1 MLSIKLWIDKISDFH
16 KATTVIISHFMM
28 VTDFDSSVFWGNF
41 SKSNS
46 NILLAKGPVGCSW
59 NELENWVD

>member
-1 MLSIKLWIDKISDFH
+1 
-16 KATTVIISHFMM
+16 M
-28 VTDFDSSVFWGNF
+28 VTDFDSSMFWGNF

-59 NELENWVD
+59 NELENWVDQKTNSGSIFPQYLQYENKFYINI